1 MGKVILPGSTK
12 LAPVPA
18 ILVGT
23 GGKGFKN
30 NLITVAWAGVLNS
43 EPPMLSISVRPG
55 RFSYEALD
63 KTGEFTVNVP
73 AADQAEILDWC
84 GVVSGKDHD
93 KFSERGLHAIAGS
106 QVSAPIVEE
115 CPISLECKVKEKIS
129 LGTHDM
135 FIAEILAVQLSEEF
149 MNADGKFDLSETNL
163 LAYVCGQ
170 YYALGGLIG
179 SFGFS
184 IKDKT
189 GE

>member
-1 MGKVILPGSTK
+1 MSKVILPGNTK

-18 ILVGT
+18 VLIGT
-23 GGKGFKN
+23 GGNGFKN
-30 NLITVAWAGVLNS
+30 NLITVAWAGILNS

-73 AADQAEILDWC
+73 SVEQAADLDWC

-93 KFSERGLHAIAGS
+93 KFAERGLTAVAGS
-106 QVSAPIVEE
+106 RVAAPLVEE
-115 CPISLECKVKEKIS
+115 CPIALECKVTQKIA

-135 FIAEILAVQLSEEF
+135 FIAEILAVQVSGEF
-149 MNADGKFDLSETNL
+149 LKEDGKFDLSKTNL

-170 YYALGGLIG
+170 YYSLGSLIG
-179 SFGFS
+179 AFGFS
-184 IKDKT
+184 IKK
-189 GE
+189 

>member
-1 MGKVILPGSTK
+1 MSKVILPGSTK

-23 GGKGFKN
+23 GGNGFKN

-55 RFSYEALD
+55 RYSYDALV

-73 AADQAEILDWC
+73 SADQAEILDWC

-93 KFSERGLHAIAGS
+93 KFAERNLTAVSGS
-106 QVSAPIVEE
+106 AVSAPIVGE
-115 CPISLECKVKEKIS
+115 CPIGLECKVTQKIS

-135 FIAEILAVQLSEEF
+135 FLAEIVAVQVSKEF
-149 MNADGKFDLSETNL
+149 LKEDGKFDLSKTNL

-170 YYALGGLIG
+170 YYSLGNLIG
-179 SFGFS
+179 AFGFS
-184 IKDKT
+184 VKK
-189 GE
+189 

>member
-1 MGKVILPGSTK
+1 MSKVILPGSTK

-23 GGKGFKN
+23 GGNGFKN
-30 NLITVAWAGVLNS
+30 NLITLAWAGVINS

-55 RFSYEALD
+55 RFSYEALE

-73 AADQAEILDWC
+73 SEEQVKALDWC
-84 GVVSGKDHD
+84 GIVSGKKHD
-93 KFSERGLHAIAGS
+93 KFAECGLTAVPGS
-106 QVSAPIVEE
+106 KVSAPIAEE
-115 CPISLECKVKEKIS
+115 CPIALECKITQKIP

-135 FIAEILAVQLSEEF
+135 FLAEIVAVQVSKEF
-149 MNADGKFDLSETNL
+149 LTEDGKFDLSKTNL

-170 YYALGGLIG
+170 YYALGNLIG

-184 IKDKT
+184 GKK
-189 GE
+189 

>member
-1 MGKVILPGSTK
+1 MSKVILPGSTK

-18 ILVGT
+18 VLIGT
-23 GGKGFKN
+23 GGNGYKN

-55 RFSYEALD
+55 RFSYDALD
-63 KTGEFTVNVP
+63 KTGEFTVNIPSV
-73 AADQAEILDWC
+73 DQAEILDWC

-93 KFSERGLHAIAGS
+93 KFKEKGLTAVCGS
-106 QVSAPIVEE
+106 KVSAPIVEE
-115 CPISLECKVKEKIS
+115 CPIALECKITQKIP

-135 FIAEILAVQLSEEF
+135 FLAEILAVQVSEE
-149 MNADGKFDLSETNL
+149 MLTAEGKFDLSKKNL

-170 YYALGGLIG
+170 YYALGNLLG

-184 IKDKT
+184 AKK
-189 GE
+189 